1 MVKGKDFIV
10 NMRQRTARGIWKSP
24 EQRETVVDWLWSTD
38 WTVAMREA
46 GTGQSRGRRGHT

>member
-24 EQRETVVDWLWSTD
+24 EQRETVVD
-38 WTVAMREA
+38 
-46 GTGQSRGRRGHT
+46 